1 MGNVRMNFNKQR
13 TALRAEIGKIRSL
26 FAKRPFTEKEKM
38 LRMGIVFLGVLLVGG
53 IILGFAGNDAVT
65 ISLEKKEGILSAEQV
80 KLAFENVGGRLVKEA
95 VQESQ
100 EVKKGDIL
108 MVIDSTDVDL
118 SIERLKTQIA
128 QMEAKIKQ
136 MDGSIKIGYQKT
148 STNETQTY
156 RLIEQQK
163 MALDAAKATYS
174 NKKIDF
180 ARKQALLASGAISQ
194 SELDS
199 ARMALDVALANMGQ
213 AQRLLEKML
222 VGSGEAAKERVLGS
236 GNADNIY
243 LAEIDQ
249 QRQELENNKLGVQDY
264 VHQKENLLVQLKE
277 LLVKKDRLILRA
289 PEDGKI
295 LRILAKQGE
304 MISPNASVVLLESKR
319 FYYDIY
325 VDEKVA
331 AHLQVGGKII
341 GKTIAGS
348 RRVTGNIRFVTAAPG
363 FADLKMSREKGQADL
378 AAFQVRIYVDP
389 AKLLPGMTIE
399 VNRDALLKG

>member
-1 MGNVRMNFNKQR
+1 MNFNQGKTTLQ
-13 TALRAEIGKIRSL
+13 AEIQKIRSL
-26 FAKRPFTEKEKM
+26 FAKRALTEKEKM
-38 LRMGIVFLGVLLVGG
+38 LRLGIVFLGILFVGG
-53 IILGFAGNDAVT
+53 IVLGFAGHDAVT
-65 ISLEKKEGILSAEQV
+65 LSLEKKEGILSAEQV

-100 EVKKGDIL
+100 EVKTGDIL

-118 SIERLKTQIA
+118 TIERLKTQIA

-148 STNETQTY
+148 STNETQTF

-163 MALDAAKATYS
+163 MALDAAQATYA

-180 ARKQALLASGAISQ
+180 ERKQALLASGAISQ

-199 ARMALDVALANMGQ
+199 AKMALEVAVANMGQ
-213 AQRLLEKML
+213 ARRLLEKML
-222 VGSGEAAKERVLGS
+222 AGTGEAAKERVLAS
-236 GNADNIY
+236 GNADDIF

-249 QRQELENNKLGVQDY
+249 QRQELENNKLGVQDAI
-264 VHQKENLLVQLKE
+264 HQKESLLVQLKE
-277 LLVKKDRLILRA
+277 LLVKKERLTLRA

-304 MISPNASVVLLESKR
+304 MISPNAPVVLLESKR

-325 VDEKVA
+325 VDEKLA
-331 AHLQVGGKII
+331 SRLQVGGEIT

-348 RRVTGNIRFVTAAPG
+348 RAVPGNIRFISAAPG

-389 AKLLPGMTIE
+389 TNLLPGMTVE
-399 VNRDALLKG
+399 VGKNAFFKG

>member
-1 MGNVRMNFNKQR
+1 MNFNQGKTTLQ
-13 TALRAEIGKIRSL
+13 AEIGKIRSL
-26 FAKRPFTEKEKM
+26 FTERALNKKEKM
-38 LRMGIVFLGVLLVGG
+38 LRLGIVFLGILFVGG
-53 IILGFAGNDAVT
+53 IILGFAGHDAVT

-80 KLAFENVGGRLVKEA
+80 KLAFESVGGRLVKES

-128 QMEAKIKQ
+128 QMEAKINQ
-136 MDGSIKIGYQKT
+136 MNGNIKIGYLKT
-148 STNETQTY
+148 ATNETQTY

-163 MALDAAKATYS
+163 MALDAAKATYN

-180 ARKQALLASGAISQ
+180 ERKRSLLASGAISQ

-199 ARMALDVALANMGQ
+199 AQMALEVAVANMGQ
-213 AQRLLEKML
+213 ARRLLEKML
-222 VGSGEAAKERVLGS
+222 AGTGEAAKERVLAS
-236 GNADNIY
+236 GNADDIY

-249 QRQELENNKLGVQDY
+249 QRQELENNKLGVQDAI
-264 VHQKENLLVQLKE
+264 HQKESLLVQLKE
-277 LLVKKDRLILRA
+277 LLVKKERLTLRA
-289 PEDGKI
+289 PEDGKV

-304 MISPNASVVLLESKR
+304 MISPNAPVVLLESKR

-325 VDEKVA
+325 VDEKLA
-331 AHLQVGGKII
+331 SRLQVGGEIT
-341 GKTIAGS
+341 GKTIAGG
-348 RRVTGNIRFVTAAPG
+348 RVVPGNIRFISAAPG

-378 AAFQVRIYVDP
+378 AAFQVRVYVDP
-389 AKLLPGMTIE
+389 TNLLPGMTIE
-399 VNRDALLKG
+399 VGKNAFLKG